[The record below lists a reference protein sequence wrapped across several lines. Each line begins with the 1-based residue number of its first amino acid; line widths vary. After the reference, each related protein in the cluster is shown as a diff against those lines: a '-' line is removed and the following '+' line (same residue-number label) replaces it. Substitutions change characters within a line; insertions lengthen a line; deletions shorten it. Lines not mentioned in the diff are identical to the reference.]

1 MLLEFFKKR
10 VGNFPV
16 QYTFVAGS
24 AGVVLL
30 KWNEP
35 QEVPDEIA
43 YKILGEASDI
53 IRKVEAEEPVKGEG
67 KTPKVKQSKRKKV
80 VENYTTA

>member
-16 QYTFVAGS
+16 QYTFIADKV
-24 AGVVLL
+24 GVILL
-30 KWNEP
+30 KFGEP
-35 QEVPDEIA
+35 QEVPEDIA

-53 IRKVEAEEPVKGEG
+53 IRKVEAEKPVKGTS
-67 KTPKVKQSKRKKV
+67 KAPKVKQSKRKKV
-80 VENYTTA
+80 VEDFTTA